1 MTENEPKPKRRKL
14 KITLGIVGALVLV
27 SALANLG
34 KDRDPEPTAS
44 ASSSEVAADARDDEA
59 SAELEAAD
67 ADADA
72 EPEDEATEEE
82 GDATDSSDF
91 EISHL
96 DLGEEMPGGET
107 TVEFDL
113 SDNLTQ
119 GMWATV
125 AESDTCEAI
134 EAGFDAY
141 PDSGR
146 VVVVGSYP
154 MTDKY
159 GNEDDADVIR
169 AAYDADTYEKINM
182 DNCAYVGVWDLRDG
196 GQIHP
201 DLLAKR

>member
-44 ASSSEVAADARDDEA
+44 ASSSEVAAGAREDEA
-59 SAELEAAD
+59 SAELEA

-82 GDATDSSDF
+82 SDATDSSDF

-141 PDSGR
+141 PDGGR